1 MEYDESV
8 RRLNVLIP
16 AECGLH
22 DLRKM
27 EKTFMLRQKFAA
39 GFTLAIAVVIGIQ
52 MNVLAFEKTK
62 NTKTFKVRIE
72 NISSADGVLTDGGV
86 KYPFALSPGLFVVN
100 HRKKYF
106 FQEGDDADAAL
117 EALAEDGNPQLL
129 AKKYLTKVG
138 TTFMGVFD
146 KPVGSNMTAPILPG
160 GAYEFSFTASE
171 GMRFSLI
178 SMFGQSN
185 DLFYSPKQALELF
198 DADGNPLSGDITDSL
213 VLWDAGT
220 EVNQAPGLGDEQA
233 PRQKMANTGTQ
244 EKAKVSLVKDKFM
257 YPNTRDVLRVT
268 ITAE

>member
-138 TTFMGVFD
+138 TIFMGVFD
-146 KPVGSNMTAPILPG
+146 KPVGSNMTA
-160 GAYEFSFTASE
+160 
-171 GMRFSLI
+171 
-178 SMFGQSN
+178 
-185 DLFYSPKQALELF
+185 
-198 DADGNPLSGDITDSL
+198 DS
-213 VLWDAGT
+213 A
-220 EVNQAPGLGDEQA
+220 
-233 PRQKMANTGTQ
+233 
-244 EKAKVSLVKDKFM
+244 
-257 YPNTRDVLRVT
+257 
-268 ITAE
+268 